1 MARLNIDVIDI
12 GRKSERLADEEVFV
26 TGLMDAAF
34 H

>member
-1 MARLNIDVIDI
+1 MTRLSTDVMDI
-12 GRKSERLADEEVFV
+12 GRKSERLAGDGILG